1 MSRSD
6 KSKMP
11 HRFPYA
17 AQCSFPEQIAVRSG
31 SGKCQHQNIALNA
44 VDQKPVGLNVALPL
58 STLVAGQ
65 VMISVLRRQRVSH
78 CKRFDHGFKKLDLQ
92 SALDCQLVIL
102 LERRG
107 RLDGQLCFSY
117 FFRSAKSSSRSL

>member
-1 MSRSD
+1 M
-6 KSKMP
+6 
-11 HRFPYA
+11 
-17 AQCSFPEQIAVRSG
+17 RSG

-44 VDQKPVGLNVALPL
+44 VDQKPVGLNVALPV
-58 STLVAGQ
+58 STPVAGQ
-65 VMISVLRRQRVSH
+65 VMISVLRRKRVSH
-78 CKRFDHGFKKLDLQ
+78 CKRFDHGFKKLNLQ